1 MSLIKTVEAD
11 LHKIIENLEA
21 EFKKLVNVTHHDAVS
36 GMVDKAKTDVTAT
49 VSAAAGDVSQVAN
62 GSAAPVDPVAGTQE
76 NGTDAPAADVNDKG
90 GEQADPAAGASA

>member
-1 MSLIKTVEAD
+1 
-11 LHKIIENLEA
+11 
-21 EFKKLVNVTHHDAVS
+21 
-36 GMVDKAKTDVTAT
+36 
-49 VSAAAGDVSQVAN
+49 VSQVAN